1 MVGRGASVG
10 PNYNVDV
17 DPEREKAA
25 FDAIEKVRVL
35 ATASGGENEKDY
47 AAALAKRH
55 SGGANPDLKK
65 LAQDY
70 VQAMGEL
77 AKKYPDDP
85 DAATIYAESM
95 MDLNPWGLWKLD
107 GTPAEN
113 TLTIISVLEGVLAR

>member
-1 MVGRGASVG
+1 MPWWGVALALG

-25 FDAIEKVRVL
+25 FDAIQKARVL

-47 AAALAKRH
+47 AAALAKRY

-70 VQAMGEL
+70 VQAIGEL
-77 AKKYPDDP
+77 AKKYPNV
-85 DAATIYAESM
+85 ATIYAESM
-95 MDLNPWGLWKLD
+95 TDLNPWGLWKLD

-113 TLTIISVLEGVLAR
+113 TLTIISVLEGVLAC